1 MHAKQGAG
9 IAFALATAL
18 LIASGEAAYAEKS
31 PGTRGVEVLRPTAKP
46 PAPAPTPTPSL
57 QPAPRTCPRPIAG
70 TDLTLRPNDRP
81 AAFDTALRSRLQARA
96 PRVTID
102 MANPFALGTEGPPP
116 LSAWLTEA
124 KAKGGIVS
132 VDQYC
137 EAPRGLFGWLRKVF
151 GGGAQ
156 SGYDAV
162 DGYDAILHADGANG
176 VVTQVEFRLRTGA

>member
-1 MHAKQGAG
+1 MHGKQGAR
-9 IAFALATAL
+9 IAFALATML
-18 LIASGEAAYAEKS
+18 LTVSGEAADAEKS

-46 PAPAPTPTPSL
+46 PVPAPTPSPVP
-57 QPAPRTCPRPIAG
+57 QPRTCPRPFAR
-70 TDLTLRPNDRP
+70 TDLSLRPSDRP
-81 AAFDTALRSRLQARA
+81 AAFDAALRSQLQART
-96 PRVTID
+96 PRITID
-102 MANPFALGTEGPPP
+102 MASPFALGTEGPPP

-137 EAPRGLFGWLRKVF
+137 EAPRGLFNWLRKVF
-151 GGGAQ
+151 SGGAQ

-176 VVTQVEFRLRTGA
+176 VVTQVEFRLRSGA

>member
-31 PGTRGVEVLRPTAKP
+31 PGTRGVEVLRPT
-46 PAPAPTPTPSL
+46 
-57 QPAPRTCPRPIAG
+57 
-70 TDLTLRPNDRP
+70 DRP
-81 AAFDTALRSRLQARA
+81 AAFDTALRSWLQARA